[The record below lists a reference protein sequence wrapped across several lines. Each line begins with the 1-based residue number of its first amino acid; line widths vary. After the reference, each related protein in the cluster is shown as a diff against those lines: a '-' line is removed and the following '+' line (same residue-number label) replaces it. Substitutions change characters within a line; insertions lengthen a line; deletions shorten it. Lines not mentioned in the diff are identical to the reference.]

1 MCIVYRFIDIDFH
14 IDELYL
20 EGGHLLPAELGEARL
35 VGVEALLA
43 LGEAGLG
50 APVPDLGVAPPAL
63 VRLVQAN
70 LCSLGSELGAVG
82 GALHPGLQIVPA
94 VATQL
99 DMVQCLSPPTF
110 TSILEIQ
117 TEKLKRYTSHN

>member
-1 MCIVYRFIDIDFH
+1 MPANDNDIDAQ
-14 IDELYL
+14 IGKLYL

-63 VRLVQAN
+63 VRLVQVD
-70 LCSLGSELGAVG
+70 LSSLGGKLGAVG

-94 VATQL
+94 AASQS
-99 DMVQCLSPPTF
+99 DMVQCLSPTF
-110 TSILEIQ
+110 TSIMEIQ

>member
-63 VRLVQAN
+63 VRLVQVD
-70 LCSLGSELGAVG
+70 LGSLGGELGAVG

-94 VATQL
+94 AASQS
-99 DMVQCLSPPTF
+99 DMVQSKVLV
-110 TSILEIQ
+110 LRLLQ
-117 TEKLKRYTSHN
+117 